1 MKHSLTKLF
10 FFALLVCIAFSAC
23 QSEKTFRIEG
33 KITNAEGKTLFFEH
47 RGLTEVALLDSVV
60 LCANG
65 TFTLR
70 ASVPENPEF
79 YQLRIDN
86 QIAVFTVFD
95 EESLSITADATDF
108 VRSFTVENS
117 PANDQ
122 LRRVDRLRDETARI
136 IADLERQYVA
146 QQIDDVLFFEKLDSA
161 LATYKSEITQLI
173 LANPASAAAYYALF
187 QRIGQYLI
195 FNPYFREDFAMFGA
209 VATSW
214 NLQYPETTRTQHLH
228 DFTIRALAIRR
239 QEERN
244 LQTLTELIEVDA
256 SLPDIVLPDISGNR
270 VALSSLQG
278 QVVILDFTVY
288 NSDFSPRHNM
298 DLNAIY
304 TRFQSRGVEIFQ
316 ISFDSNEHFW
326 RNAAVNLP
334 WITVRDPLSVNSRLL
349 GLYNVSE
356 FPTIFIVDREGDV
369 VARVGSQEEIV
380 REVSRLL

>member
-1 MKHSLTKLF
+1 MNRKCKNLHFLF
-10 FFALLVCIAFSAC
+10 IVQQPLQYQDL
-23 QSEKTFRIEG
+23 
-33 KITNAEGKTLFFEH
+33 
-47 RGLTEVALLDSVV
+47 
-60 LCANG
+60 
-65 TFTLR
+65 
-70 ASVPENPEF
+70 PENPEF

-95 EESLSITADATDF
+95 EESLSIAADATNF
-108 VRSFTVENS
+108 IRSFTVENS

-122 LRRVDRLRDETARI
+122 LRQVDRLRDETARI
-136 IADLERQYVA
+136 IADLERQHAA

-161 LATYKSEITQLI
+161 LADYKTEITQII

-195 FNPYFREDFAMFGA
+195 FNPYLREDFAMFGA

-369 VARVGSQEEIV
+369 VARVSSQEEIV
-380 REVSRLL
+380 REVNRLL